1 MVTFVCP
8 MCDAKLDNEVRY
20 KEHVHGI
27 SHGKGQTFT
36 PPTCPVGKEA
46 HFGLKMQAKEMTQA
60 LEQLPLAPSDLLSIV
75 DTLRGMKPPVGDLSS
90 LSFQRFSSY
99 LKRLFFS
106 PTQQPSSCRRT
117 TR

>member
-1 MVTFVCP
+1 

-27 SHGKGQTFT
+27 SHGKGQAAT
-36 PPTCPVGKEA
+36 PAQCPVGKDA
-46 HFGLKMQAKEMTQA
+46 HFGTMKQAQQMTKA
-60 LEQLPLAPSDLLSIV
+60 LEQPQLPPSRLSEIV